1 MQEEEGK
8 TKEEA
13 EEIAEKPVI
22 VEEEPIS
29 VMQWQENKKEAPML
43 LILAAKAKEQL
54 PREEEKLSYGDK
66 IKCSIEVEPQEG
78 LILPLNGFEKSS
90 VDNHVSYFG
99 VFEYTKPG
107 VSISALKIKV
117 KTEVVRAV
125 K

>member
-1 MQEEEGK
+1 M
-8 TKEEA
+8 T
-13 EEIAEKPVI
+13 EKPVF
-22 VEEEPIS
+22 EAEEPIS
-29 VMQWQENKKEAPML
+29 VMQWSENKKEAPLL
-43 LILAAKAKEQL
+43 LILCAKAKEEL
-54 PREEEKLSYGDK
+54 PGEEKLSYGDK

-107 VSISALKIKV
+107 VTISSLKIKV